1 MVSLLKNLFS
11 KKELTDAEL
20 FSLYNKSEKTIKDF
34 EIYIMNIKE
43 GKESIALKE
52 ISGLKISSINEVEQ
66 LIEIL
71 EKNNINKVI
80 SLATNR
86 DKKKLSSIYNQLKQI
101 NYIKQNFLQNDDK
114 LIHFIYS
121 NKYDL
126 FTYLRKNSENN
137 QNLLNYLYETYFTQ
151 QNYLISLEYFLL
163 KDSENDIK
171 FLLPNEYNFY
181 HLQKNEAIKTYI
193 NLSEIFFELQKENDN
208 KAINEINNLLLNLLI
223 YFYTYHKDEII
234 SKNLAK
240 YLPKN
245 NIEYIEIILSL
256 YGLAL
261 KLDSKLT
268 LQDFLKNE
276 LQVNFKK
283 ISMAEYSTFCYVL
296 NNIISNVK
304 EYSNTYR
311 GLKFL
316 PLEILREMIKN
327 KAKYELLIKAIDII
341 LNSNLYNNIIVFNF
355 SLKYLFDFYC
365 FNKVSLNQLNKIVKY
380 LTRYDNIFDKIT
392 NQLESLLNVGEI
404 FERYNIKFAFNEL
417 IMKDNLEDI
426 SKDNMYIKLV
436 IEYLSKILENNIDN
450 NKQFNFNE
458 KNIKDLNILIN
469 YKKELT
475 FGKLLIYY
483 FDLNQAKRT
492 LILNLIYANK
502 DFLLSNKELK
512 CLIDLYLSNPYLIQ
526 PEECDF
532 IEQYLDE
539 QGNMMSGNIY
549 IKLEHLLEYLKI
561 KRYIKKY
568 NINDEFFKDYT
579 LDNYSENIPKIVNF
593 LLIKATKIEEIEDI
607 NVFLNSQQSEDIKNS
622 LKFSTENY
630 LYHLFMFLMEFKRD
644 ELGAQIIKILI
655 KDDKNPKYFNKC
667 LDYIY
672 SNIFQK
678 NNEEF
683 RKYCKQSKIEDY
695 IIENNNKY
703 LDIIIGDVDFSK
715 IQKISF
721 PLQRQSNDI
730 LILYSLIKQKRIN
743 SENNKM
749 YKDLFLSYNEYTNGS
764 KEQKNMKNL
773 IEIYYKNKDEY
784 DLDEDSINYNYS
796 LHPKLIELLK
806 NKNYFH
812 LFQDLN
818 ITFKTKIQ
826 IYNFCIN
833 NNICSLND
841 IINNF
846 EIIKLKKKAKSD
858 KDIIEKFKL
867 FFNLYKEKDESK
879 EIYKELNNF
888 IIKNYDTEQKN
899 RNALLLIDFNLSNKM
914 NISFNNLIFLNVF
927 FEYKITSDETDL
939 KLLKLLSSS
948 SYKINILPFDSKFND
963 NYSDN
968 KFFQEI
974 MEKYYKNNINISV
987 KENNKFFESLKAENI
1002 YYHPNIYYQ
1011 SLELFKILNISN
1023 IFTIRE
1029 IYTHLNEKGGKKIN
1043 IDLIFILNLI
1053 INFMTSN
1060 CIIPKKIDY
1069 GLKNILVI
1077 LNNLDLSLEEINFI
1091 LEEIFFFQSISFINN
1106 SCHNILLYNH
1116 RPEVLL
1122 RNFMEGKMKIAKEII
1137 KMYYDDKI
1145 NNILLKNNYKIFLVK
1160 DEIIKTMRDNIII
1173 NMYNVLRYKND
1184 LKEIIEEIN
1193 EFKELKEKVYE
1204 IYNT

>member
-11 KKELTDAEL
+11 KRELTDAEL
-20 FSLYNKSEKTIKDF
+20 FDLYNKSEKSIKDF
-34 EIYIMNIKE
+34 EMYIMNIKE

-52 ISGLKISSINEVEQ
+52 ICGLKLSKFNEIEQ
-66 LIEIL
+66 LIEII
-71 EKNNINKVI
+71 ERNNINKGI

-86 DKKKLSSIYNQLKQI
+86 DKKKLNSIYIQLKQI

-137 QNLLNYLYETYFTQ
+137 KNLLNYIYNTYFSQ

-171 FLLPNEYNFY
+171 FLLPNENNFH
-181 HLQKNEAIKTYI
+181 HLQKNEAIKIYI
-193 NLSEIFFELQKENDN
+193 NLSEIFYELNKENETLN
-208 KAINEINNLLLNLLI
+208 QINNLLLNLLI
-223 YFYTYHKDEII
+223 YFYSYHKDEII
-234 SKNLAK
+234 SKNLNK
-240 YLPKN
+240 YLPNN

-256 YGLAL
+256 YRLAL
-261 KLDSKLT
+261 KLDSTIT
-268 LQDFLKNE
+268 LHDFLKND
-276 LQVNFKK
+276 LKVNFKK
-283 ISMAEYSTFCYVL
+283 ISMAEYSTFYYVL

-304 EYSNTYR
+304 EYSNNYK

-341 LNSNLYNNIIVFNF
+341 LNSNLYNNMIVFNF
-355 SLKYLFDFYC
+355 TLKYLFDFYC

-380 LTRYDNIFDKIT
+380 LIRYDNIFDKIT
-392 NQLESLLNVGEI
+392 VQLESLLNAGEI
-404 FERYNIKFAFNEL
+404 FERYNIKFAFNDL
-417 IMKDNLEDI
+417 IIKDNLDDI
-426 SKDNMYIKLV
+426 SKDNIYIKLV
-436 IEYLSKILENNIDN
+436 IEYLSKILENNIDI
-450 NKQFNFNE
+450 NKQFSFSE

-469 YKKELT
+469 YKAELT

-483 FDLNQAKRT
+483 FDLYQEKRI
-492 LILNLIYANK
+492 LILNIIY
-502 DFLLSNKELK
+502 SNKEFLLTNK
-512 CLIDLYLSNPYLIQ
+512 EIKNLIDLYLSDPYLIQ

-539 QGNMMSGNIY
+539 QGNMISGNIY

-568 NINDEFFKDYT
+568 NINDEFFKDYN
-579 LDNYSENIPKIVNF
+579 LDNYKENIPKIINY

-607 NVFLNSQQSEDIKNS
+607 NIFLNSQQSEDIKNS
-622 LKFSTENY
+622 LKFTTENY
-630 LYHLFMFLMEFKRD
+630 LYHLFMFLMEFKRN
-644 ELGAQIIKILI
+644 ELATQIIKILI
-655 KDDKNPKYFNKC
+655 KDDKNTKYFNKC

-672 SNIFQK
+672 YNMFQK
-678 NNEEF
+678 NIEDF
-683 RKYCKQSKIEDY
+683 RNYCKTSKIENY

-703 LDIIIGDVDFSK
+703 LDIIIGDADFKK
-715 IQKISF
+715 IEKISF
-721 PLQRQSNDI
+721 PLQKQSNDI
-730 LILYSLIKQKRIN
+730 LILYSLIKQNKIN
-743 SENNKM
+743 NENNKI
-749 YKDLFLSYNEYTNGS
+749 YKDLFLSYNEYSKGQ

-773 IEIYYKNKDEY
+773 IEIYYKNKEEC

-833 NNICSLND
+833 NNICTLND

-867 FFNLYKEKDESK
+867 FFNLYKEKDESN
-879 EIYKELNNF
+879 EIYKELIKF
-888 IIKNYDTEQKN
+888 IIENYNNQEKN

-914 NISFNNLIFLNVF
+914 NITYNNLLFLNIFL
-927 FEYKITSDETDL
+927 EYKNTADESEL
-939 KLLKLLSSS
+939 KLLKLLSASS
-948 SYKINILPFDSKFND
+948 NKINILPFDTEFNN
-963 NYSDN
+963 NYLNN

-1002 YYHPNIYYQ
+1002 YFNPNFYYQ

-1029 IYTHLNEKGGKKIN
+1029 IYNHLNEKKEKKIN
-1043 IDLIFILNLI
+1043 IDLIFILNII
-1053 INFMTSN
+1053 INYMTTN
-1060 CIIPKKIDY
+1060 CIIPKKMDY
-1069 GLKNILVI
+1069 GLKNILGI
-1077 LNNLDLSLEEINFI
+1077 LNNFDLSSEEINII

-1106 SCHNILLYNH
+1106 SCHNILIYNH
-1116 RPEVLL
+1116 RPEILL
-1122 RNFMEGKMKIAKEII
+1122 RNFMEGKMKLVKEII

-1145 NNILLKNNYKIFLVK
+1145 NNNLLRNYYKIFLVK
-1160 DEIIKTMRDNIII
+1160 NEIIKTMRDNKIID
-1173 NMYNVLRYKND
+1173 MYNAIKYLND

-1193 EFKELKEKVYE
+1193 EFKELKEKIYE